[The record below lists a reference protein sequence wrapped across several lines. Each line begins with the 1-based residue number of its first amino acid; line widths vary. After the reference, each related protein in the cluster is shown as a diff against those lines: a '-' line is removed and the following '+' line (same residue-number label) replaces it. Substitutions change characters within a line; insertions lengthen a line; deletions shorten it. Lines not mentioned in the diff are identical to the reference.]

1 MQFGPACRDLFVE
14 RDRFLQVALVGQKLG
29 AVLVDQ
35 PPARKGASGARVM
48 LLRLLGPTVGE
59 IEHAAL
65 ELEPRERAHLLGGQ
79 LVRGLGVKPVGA
91 RGIAKLELQPGEARE
106 RGPGAVLPDHSLVA
120 GRRVAHPA
128 VLDIEVG
135 EKRLAFRAVACRRDG
150 VENMRD
156 VGETVQMKGKPR
168 LEQPEI
174 AGMRD
179 ERYAAVDQR
188 LDTSERLEISGQQR
202 APVARVDIRRHPLGV
217 GRRCERC
224 ISVCRDPLVEAP
236 QLLGE
241 VGAARHRMRE
251 RDRRGERRHHGSAR

>member
-1 MQFGPACRDLFVE
+1 MP
-14 RDRFLQVALVGQKLG
+14 
-29 AVLVDQ
+29 
-35 PPARKGASGARVM
+35 
-48 LLRLLGPTVGE
+48 LRLLVPAVGE

-65 ELEPRERAHLLGGQ
+65 EFEPRERAHLLGGQ
-79 LVRGLGVKPVGA
+79 FVRGLGVKPVGA
-91 RGIAKLELQPGEARE
+91 RRIAKLELQPGEARE

-120 GRRVAHPA
+120 GHRVAHPA

-135 EKRLAFRAVACRRDG
+135 EKRLAFRAVPCRRDG

-156 VGETVQMKGKPR
+156 VGETVQMKGKAR

-188 LDTSERLEISGQQR
+188 LDTSERLEIAGQQR

-217 GRRCERC
+217 GRRCQR
-224 ISVCRDPLVEAP
+224 SVAVCRDPLVEAP

-241 VGAARHRMRE
+241 VGAGRQRMSE

>member
-1 MQFGPACRDLFVE
+1 VR
-14 RDRFLQVALVGQKLG
+14 QKLG

-35 PPARKGASGARVM
+35 PPPRKSASGARVM
-48 LLRLLGPTVGE
+48 PLRLLGPAVGE

-65 ELEPRERAHLLGGQ
+65 EFEPRERAHLLGSQ
-79 LVRGLGVKPVGA
+79 FVRGLNVKPVGA
-91 RGIAKLELQPGEARE
+91 HRIAELELQPGEARE
-106 RGPGAVLPDHSLVA
+106 RGPGAVLPDHSLIA
-120 GRRVAHPA
+120 GRRVAYPA

-135 EKRLAFRAVACRRDG
+135 EKRLAFRAVSCRRHG

-156 VGETVQMKGKPR
+156 VGETVQMKGKAR

-179 ERYAAVDQR
+179 ERDAAVDQR
-188 LDTSERLEISGQQR
+188 LDTSERLEISGEQR
-202 APVARVDIRRHPLGV
+202 APVARVDICRHPLGV
-217 GRRCERC
+217 GRRRQRGVA
-224 ISVCRDPLVEAP
+224 VCRDPLVEAP

-241 VGAARHRMRE
+241 VGAGRRSLRE